1 MGIPEMWDPESET
14 GDMEPMPRT
23 FYLGSLT
30 QKPGPGTLDLPPR
43 TLYVRLYMWEPGPNI
58 FTSNTGPIVRNPYI
72 NTTFSQYAIQQ
83 RSLVVSNRQ
92 LHKSLQHDRSI
103 DYAIESILVY
113 LPFRPFFVHVL
124 NSQTG
129 LDLDNLFVMKEVYAI
144 DFLILS

>member
-1 MGIPEMWDPESET
+1 MWDPESET

-72 NTTFSQYAIQQ
+72 NTTFSQYAI
-83 RSLVVSNRQ
+83 
-92 LHKSLQHDRSI
+92 
-103 DYAIESILVY
+103 
-113 LPFRPFFVHVL
+113 
-124 NSQTG
+124 
-129 LDLDNLFVMKEVYAI
+129 
-144 DFLILS
+144 